1 MTVFQ
6 TISSRIALARVG
18 HSHGGAAIVASMLL
32 SCTALTNPAFAHA
45 ATAAVAATAAA
56 ADPAPAPDDATK
68 AGEIVVTGSLN
79 ALPIKEVGSIFGF
92 DKTLVDTPRSA
103 STISK
108 EQLDRFGITQIYDLV
123 SQTPGT
129 FTSSF
134 FGTGGALDIRGAP
147 SDVYFRGM
155 LRLDNPGN
163 YATPIGAADRIDIV
177 RGPASVIY
185 GPSKI
190 GGYMNFVPK
199 TARAANG
206 TYASEAKGDLELDLG
221 SWGRKILKGSVTG
234 PGKIGGHEFG
244 YSVYAEI
251 EDSGSYYRNVFTK
264 NGLFSAAFDTDITSS
279 LRTEFGYT
287 YQKYDSQQNSGWN
300 RLTQDLI
307 NTGTYITGTSRN
319 LAQPGASG
327 FTRADAVGANGGAG
341 LTQYGSFA
349 CAGVDGTFNF
359 TPFKDGINA
368 SCYQAPNYT
377 DMNLINPG
385 TTHLSMK
392 DTLTG
397 KNDKNNNIQNTGY
410 FDLIWEGNGDL
421 KIKNQVFYD
430 GGNSLNENAYGFSM
444 AFKSYVLEDKIVLSD
459 SFKTDFAKI
468 SVQASPSLRY
478 THFHFADDFG
488 AEYWNRP
495 DISLDDTY
503 QPYDTRILSTQCDC
517 NYSDYLKGHYLDVG
531 MAGLIDVDS
540 NIGFDF
546 IGGVRYDSV
555 HSVSHA
561 ILSKYYTGDIGN
573 NVYNG
578 GAPIS
583 PNQSDTEGGW
593 SWNASLSYKSAIGL
607 VPYVTIARQTT
618 VVAGEGSELYGYN
631 IIAHQVL
638 GKSNLLEG
646 GIKGD
651 FLDKKLYAAVS
662 VYKQKRTQAGA
673 ESGLTNQILQSKG
686 VEAEVRW
693 AVDRHLLVTGS
704 FTHLKVINL
713 GAQIAGSY
721 FNYYGAGDFPGINP
735 ALLFGGSEIGLI
747 KITSANA
754 ARPGEPRNVGSA
766 TATYAFDNGI
776 ALNGDVQHVDAV
788 FANYTQTVKLPAYWL
803 LNLGASYTTGPWLFR
818 AEMKNANGARYFRAG
833 GQDLFGAN
841 IALPQLPRSWQAS
854 IKYKF

>member
-1 MTVFQ
+1 MTVFHA
-6 TISSRIALARVG
+6 IGSRIPKARTTVM
-18 HSHGGAAIVASMLL
+18 ASVLL
-32 SCTALTNPAFAHA
+32 SCTALTNA
-45 ATAAVAATAAA
+45 AL
-56 ADPAPAPDDATK
+56 ADDAPAPDAAK
-68 AGEIVVTGSLN
+68 SEEIVVTGALN
-79 ALPIKEVGSIFGF
+79 ALPIKDVGSIFGF

-108 EQLDRFGITQIYDLV
+108 EQMDRFGITQIYDLV
-123 SQTPGT
+123 AQTPGT

-199 TARAANG
+199 TARAENG
-206 TYASEAKGDLELDLG
+206 TYAPEAKGDLELDLG

-234 PGKIGGHEFG
+234 PGSIGGHQFG
-244 YSVYAEI
+244 YSLYGEV
-251 EDSGSYYRNVFTK
+251 EDSDSYYRYVKTRNA
-264 NGLFSAAFDTDITSS
+264 LFSAAFDTDITSS

-287 YQKYDSQQNSGWN
+287 YQKYDSVQNSGWN
-300 RLTQDLI
+300 RLTQNLI
-307 NTGTYITGTSRN
+307 DHGTYITGTGTNLDTNGDGKLSRGEI
-319 LAQPGASG
+319 AA
-327 FTRADAVGANGGAG
+327 ANGAAG
-341 LTQYGSFA
+341 LSQYGSFA
-349 CAGVDGTFNF
+349 CAGVDGSFNF

-377 DMNLINPG
+377 DMNLVNPG

-397 KNDKNNNIQNTGY
+397 PDDKNNNIQNTGY
-410 FDLIWEGNGDL
+410 FDLIWEGHGDL
-421 KIKNQVFYD
+421 KIKNQLFYD
-430 GGNSLNENAYGFSM
+430 GGNSLNENAYGFSQ

-468 SVQASPSLRY
+468 SVQVSPSLRY
-478 THFHFADDFG
+478 THFHFADDFS
-488 AEYWNRP
+488 AEFWNRP
-495 DISLDDTY
+495 DISLNDIY
-503 QPYDTRILSTQCDC
+503 QPYDTRLLSTQCDC
-517 NYSDYLKGHYLDVG
+517 NYSDYVIGHYLDAGV
-531 MAGLIDVDS
+531 AGLVDVDS

-555 HSVSHA
+555 HSVSNA
-561 ILSKYYTGDIGN
+561 ILSKYGPGDVHN
-573 NVYNG
+573 FVDNG
-578 GAPIS
+578 GPPIAPT
-583 PNQSDTEGGW
+583 QSDTEGGW
-593 SWNASLSYKSAIGL
+593 SWNASLSYKSEIGL

-631 IIAHQVL
+631 IINHNVL

-646 GIKGD
+646 GIKGE

-662 VYKQKRTQAGA
+662 VYKQKRVQAGA

-693 AVDRHLLVTGS
+693 SVDRHLLVTGA

-713 GAQIAGSY
+713 GALIAGSY
-721 FNYYGAGDFPGINP
+721 FNYYGAADFPAINP
-735 ALLFGGSEIGLI
+735 TLIFAGTEQGLI
-747 KITSANA
+747 KITSANDQ
-754 ARPGEPRNVGSA
+754 RPGEPENVGSA

-776 ALNGDVQHVDAV
+776 AFTGDISHVDSV
-788 FANYTQTVKLPAYWL
+788 WANYTHSVRLPAYWL

-818 AEMKNANGARYFRAG
+818 VVVKNANDARYFRAG
-833 GQDLFGAN
+833 GQDLFGAD
-841 IALPQLPRSWQAS
+841 IALPQLPRSWQGT